1 MVDDQKSEA
10 VSSFLD
16 TAHMKMGFG
25 KGWLKAVGT
34 DLWKYDEDS
43 ESELLTLSVQET
55 MWVTAIRAYCG

>member
-25 KGWLKAVGT
+25 KGWLKVVGT
-34 DLWKYDEDS
+34 DLWNYDEDS